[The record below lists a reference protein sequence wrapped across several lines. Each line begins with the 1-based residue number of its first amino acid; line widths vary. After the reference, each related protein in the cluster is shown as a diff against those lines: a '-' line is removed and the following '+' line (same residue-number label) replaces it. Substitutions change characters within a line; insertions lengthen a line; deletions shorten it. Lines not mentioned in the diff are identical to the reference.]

1 MADTLVERRAS
12 LSVMETQTAVTV
24 KSQRIPV
31 RTAQIPSKDRAK
43 CCHGDPGP
51 RTPGQWDV
59 NAANFLGKQSAKSC
73 ELEHAFA
80 L

>member
-12 LSVMETQTAVTV
+12 LSAMETQTAVTA
-24 KSQRIPV
+24 KCQHTPV
-31 RTAQIPSKDRAK
+31 RTAQTPRSGGAK
-43 CCHGDPGP
+43 RCHGDPGP

-59 NAANFLGKQSAKSC
+59 NTAHFLGKKSAESC

-80 L
+80 V